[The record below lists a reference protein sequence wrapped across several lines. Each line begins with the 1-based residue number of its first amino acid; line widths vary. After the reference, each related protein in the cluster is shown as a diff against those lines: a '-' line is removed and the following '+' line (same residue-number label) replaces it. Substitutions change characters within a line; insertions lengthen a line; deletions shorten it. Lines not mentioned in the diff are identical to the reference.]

1 MKMPPLQTRR
11 FSLTN
16 TFFYKKKKKPI
27 ITVRK
32 EMRIMQKFVYE
43 YATKVY
49 FGEGAAREHLA
60 EAVSGYGKNVM
71 LAYGGGSVKKN
82 GIYDELKTI
91 LENAGKTV
99 TDFSGIMSNPTY
111 AKVQEGAKLAKE
123 QKIDFILAV
132 GGGSVIDCCKIVA
145 AQAKTDK
152 DLWEMEMTEH
162 QFPTEVLPM
171 GAVVTA
177 SGTGAEMNGGAVITN
192 EEKIIKAGMAAAAPR
207 FAILDPEYTMSLP
220 HMQVISGAFDTLSH
234 AMETYFGN
242 SDQDN
247 VSDDVALAIMRNTV
261 VNMRRLLKNINDIQA
276 RSNLMWDSAMAENGI
291 LKVGRVTDF
300 QAHQLEHQLGAY
312 TDCNHGQGLAVIHPA
327 YYRHIVK
334 DAKEKF
340 ERFGKE
346 VFGVESAGESVEALA
361 AFIKECGLPTKMG
374 ELRSKTEI
382 TPELL
387 KNVADTCNVIK
398 CNPRELGRDE
408 IYEILMECM

>member
-1 MKMPPLQTRR
+1 
-11 FSLTN
+11 
-16 TFFYKKKKKPI
+16 
-27 ITVRK
+27 
-32 EMRIMQKFVYE
+32 MQKFVYE

-49 FGEGAAREHLA
+49 FGEGAAKEHLA
-60 EAVSGYGKNVM
+60 EAVSGYGQNVM

-82 GIYDELKTI
+82 GIYDEVKKI
-91 LENAGKTV
+91 LEDAGKRV

-111 AKVQEGAKLAKE
+111 AKVQEGAALAKKE
-123 QKIDFILAV
+123 EIDFILAV

-152 DLWEMEMTEH
+152 DLWEMGMTDH
-162 QFPTEVLPM
+162 QFPAEAVPM

-192 EEKIIKAGMAAAAPR
+192 EEKVIKAGMAAAAPR
-207 FAILDPEYTMSLP
+207 FAILDPAYTASVP
-220 HMQVISGAFDTLSH
+220 RMQVISGAFDTLSH

-261 VNMRRLLKNINDIQA
+261 VNMKRLMGNINDMQA
-276 RSNLMWDSAMAENGI
+276 RGNLMWDSAMAENGI

-327 YYRHIVK
+327 YYRHVVK
-334 DAKEKF
+334 DAEEKF
-340 ERFGKE
+340 AKFGKE
-346 VFGVESAGESVEALA
+346 VFGVDTAEKSVEALA
-361 AFIKECGLPTKMG
+361 DFIRECGLPTKMG
-374 ELRSKTEI
+374 ELNSNAEI

-387 KNVADTCNVIK
+387 RNVADTCNVIK
-398 CNPRELGRDE
+398 CGPRELSRDE
-408 IYEILMECM
+408 IYDILMECM

>member
-1 MKMPPLQTRR
+1 
-11 FSLTN
+11 
-16 TFFYKKKKKPI
+16 
-27 ITVRK
+27 
-32 EMRIMQKFVYE
+32 MQKFVYE

-207 FAILDPEYTMSLP
+207 FAILDPEYTISLP
-220 HMQVISGAFDTLSH
+220 RMQVISGAFDTLSH

-261 VNMRRLLKNINDIQA
+261 VNMRRLLKNVNDIQA

-346 VFGVESAGESVEALA
+346 VFGVESAGESAEALA

>member
-1 MKMPPLQTRR
+1 
-11 FSLTN
+11 
-16 TFFYKKKKKPI
+16 
-27 ITVRK
+27 
-32 EMRIMQKFVYE
+32 MQKFVYE

-171 GAVVTA
+171 SAVVTA

>member
-1 MKMPPLQTRR
+1 
-11 FSLTN
+11 
-16 TFFYKKKKKPI
+16 
-27 ITVRK
+27 
-32 EMRIMQKFVYE
+32 MQKFVYE

-49 FGEGAAREHLA
+49 FGEGVAKEHLA
-60 EAVSGYGKNVM
+60 GAVSDYGQNVM
-71 LAYGGGSVKKN
+71 LAHGGGSVKKN
-82 GIYDELKTI
+82 GIYDEVKKF
-91 LENAGKTV
+91 LEDAGKRV

-111 AKVQEGAKLAKE
+111 AKVQEGAALAKKE
-123 QKIDFILAV
+123 EIDFILAV

-152 DLWEMEMTEH
+152 DLWEMEMTDH
-162 QFPTEVLPM
+162 QFPTEAVPM

-192 EEKIIKAGMAAAAPR
+192 EEKVIKAGMAAAAPR
-207 FAILDPEYTMSLP
+207 FAILDPAYTASVP
-220 HMQVISGAFDTLSH
+220 RMQVISGAFDTLSH

-261 VNMRRLLKNINDIQA
+261 VNMKRLMGNINDMQA
-276 RSNLMWDSAMAENGI
+276 RGNLMWDSAMAENGI

-327 YYRHIVK
+327 YYRHVVK
-334 DAKEKF
+334 DAEEKF
-340 ERFGKE
+340 AKFGKE
-346 VFGVESAGESVEALA
+346 VFGVDTAEKSVEALA
-361 AFIKECGLPTKMG
+361 DFIRECGLPTKMG
-374 ELRSKTEI
+374 ELNSKAEI

-387 KNVADTCNVIK
+387 RNVADTCNVIK
-398 CNPRELGRDE
+398 CGPRELSRDE
-408 IYEILMECM
+408 IYDILMECM